1 MEARGVKGVL
11 CPRGRVRQWKEGWRS
26 PYRQQWVRKEGG
38 EAKGY
43 YGALLLA
50 LFVDASV
57 ERFEMRPLLSPLLI
71 NIPRSSSIILHYHHH
86 NFFNKYSNNNFFSY
100 NKYFINIL

>member
-26 PYRQQWVRKEGG
+26 PYRQQWIRKEGG

-57 ERFEMRPLLSPLLI
+57 ERFEMRTVDNENLMLFRTLQKVYGS
-71 NIPRSSSIILHYHHH
+71 
-86 NFFNKYSNNNFFSY
+86 FS
-100 NKYFINIL
+100 KVLVERW